1 MLGQG
6 LGRLDEEKRGRTR
19 KRGAEE
25 ALTKVPRKKKKRE
38 KRIDMSG
45 SSRVFFP
52 TLYRATM
59 DRSPT
64 FSLVGGE

>member
-45 SSRVFFP
+45 SSRVFF
-52 TLYRATM
+52 L
-59 DRSPT
+59 RSTGRPWT
-64 FSLVGGE
+64 AAQPSV